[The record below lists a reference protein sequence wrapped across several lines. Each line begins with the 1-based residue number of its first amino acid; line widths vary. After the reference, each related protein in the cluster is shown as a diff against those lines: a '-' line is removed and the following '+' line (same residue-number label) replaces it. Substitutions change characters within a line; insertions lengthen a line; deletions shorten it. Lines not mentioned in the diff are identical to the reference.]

1 MLAQKLAKEAYFGE
15 AIMVQFTVAGER
27 DLPGLP
33 EREMNELKSKILSL
47 FPQYWKSPYEFEEQW
62 KCAEESIGQVCK
74 RLRSSSR
81 KYL

>member
-1 MLAQKLAKEAYFGE
+1 MDQC
-15 AIMVQFTVAGER
+15 TVAGEQ

-47 FPQYWKSPYEFEEQW
+47 FLQYWKSPYEFEEQCR
-62 KCAEESIGQVCK
+62 CAEDSIGQACK